1 MGSRITRNILTL
13 SMVMLLIIGKASAQ
27 NKEVDKGKAAL
38 AKAMEQKDASK
49 RQELINNARE
59 DFQKGGLKP
68 QEVAVILGDTYLDK
82 GDLVN
87 AANSY
92 STASKEDKKAGFK
105 KVADAYVET
114 AFTGDDK
121 DEKAEKVADKAIN
134 KAMSYY
140 KKADALEEGARNIGD
155 KYYGKG
161 MDSYGKALDYY
172 IIGGASVKLE
182 AIAKEYFDKGGDNE
196 DKAAEVYLKMKT
208 PEGDLKAGDIY
219 FNRKEYAK
227 AIEAYQAGN
236 NADGIKKYADYLY
249 SQHKNDDADN
259 WYVKIAEIYAK
270 AKDDAALEKLA
281 NESQKKG
288 SYGLAARIYDKA
300 GNANLS
306 DRSNGYAEL
315 IEFNLDS
322 AKIYFNNVN
331 DAATV
336 KAIDDNIK
344 VLNTL
349 KDVAD
354 NFDEVMKA
362 APFVSVIVDSVTGQ
376 SSPSANDQKTQ
387 EEYYKSVRDQ
397 IIKNVFDVSTN
408 MAKLKN
414 EDLKKYVRI
423 RFLRYGAIRKIL
435 NNDTFAIAKQKADIK
450 VKDVVL

>member
-13 SMVMLLIIGKASAQ
+13 SMMMLLIIGNASAQ
-27 NKEVDKGKAAL
+27 NKDVDKGKAAL

-49 RQELINNARE
+49 RQELINDARA

-114 AFTGDDK
+114 AFNG
-121 DEKAEKVADKAIN
+121 DEKSEAKDIN

-140 KKADALEEGARNIGD
+140 KKADAVEEGARNVGD
-155 KYYGKG
+155 KYYSKG

-172 IIGGASVKLE
+172 ILGGAKVKLE
-182 AIAKEYFDKGGDNE
+182 AIAKEYFDKGGENE
-196 DKAAEVYLKMKT
+196 NKAAEVYLKMKT
-208 PEGDLKAGDIY
+208 PEGYQKAGDIY

-227 AIEAYQAGN
+227 AIDAYQAGN
-236 NADGIKKYADYLY
+236 SADGIKKYADYLY
-249 SQHKNDDADN
+249 SQNKNEDADN

-270 AKDDAALEKLA
+270 QKDDALLEKLA

-300 GNANLS
+300 GNTNLS
-306 DRSNGYAEL
+306 DKSNGYAEL
-315 IEFNLDS
+315 INFNLDS

-349 KDVAD
+349 KDIAD
-354 NFDEVMKA
+354 NFEEVMKA
-362 APFVSVIVDSVTGQ
+362 APFVSIIVDTVTGQ

-397 IIKNVFDVSTN
+397 IIKNVFDVSAN
-408 MAKLKN
+408 MAKLKS
-414 EDLKKYVRI
+414 EDLKKYVKI
-423 RFLRYGAIRKIL
+423 RFLRYGAVRKIL
-435 NNDTFAIAKQKADIK
+435 NTETFTIAKQKADIK